1 MQPTTMYEPL
11 GIEDW
16 PDHMGLPDKDD
27 SIVHNHHEHS
37 QSNILTESF
46 HPRLCELHPNSNFL
60 VAADMGIYFDYTDP
74 VLDGCR
80 SPDWYYVPGVPGM
93 LKGRSRRSY
102 VLWKEHIRP
111 TIVIEYVSGDGRE
124 ERDRTPGAGKFWIY
138 ERVIAAGY
146 YVIFDP
152 WQRTLEVFAQN
163 GDGYHAVALNE
174 AGRFLVKGLNL
185 ELGIWDGL
193 YLLIDAPWLRVWDPA
208 TGKMLSLAEERS
220 KLSEERTK
228 VAVERAEAA
237 EMGLEEAQSIL
248 VEQVSDLAV
257 KDKRIETVEKRAES
271 EAQRADEQ
279 QKRAESEHQRADE
292 QQKRAE
298 SERQRADEQQK
309 LRESERQRADEQQKL
324 RVAERQRADALAAK
338 LRALG
343 IDPDS

>member
-1 MQPTTMYEPL
+1 MQPATMYEPL

-27 SIVHNHHEHS
+27 SIVHNNQDHS

-46 HPRLCELHPNSNFL
+46 RPRLLELHPNGDFL

-111 TIVIEYVSGDGRE
+111 AIVIEYVSGDGSE
-124 ERDRTPGAGKFWIY
+124 ERDQTPGKGKFWIY
-138 ERVIAAGY
+138 EHVIAAGY

-163 GDGYHAVALNE
+163 GNGYHAVAPND
-174 AGRFLVKGLNL
+174 AGRFLIKGLNL

-193 YLLIDAPWLRVWDPA
+193 YLQIDAPWLRVWDPF
-208 TGKMLSLAEERS
+208 TGKMIPLAVERT
-220 KLSEERTK
+220 KVAEERTK
-228 VAVERAEAA
+228 VAVERAESA

-248 VEQVSDLAV
+248 VEQVTDLEV
-257 KDKRIETVEKRAES
+257 KEKRIETVEKLAES
-271 EAQRADEQ
+271 RLQLVEAERRRADEQQTRADEQ
-279 QKRAESEHQRADE
+279 QKMMALLIA
-292 QQKRAE
+292 
-298 SERQRADEQQK
+298 K
-309 LRESERQRADEQQKL
+309 LREA
-324 RVAERQRADALAAK
+324 
-338 LRALG
+338 G
-343 IDPDS
+343 IDPTS